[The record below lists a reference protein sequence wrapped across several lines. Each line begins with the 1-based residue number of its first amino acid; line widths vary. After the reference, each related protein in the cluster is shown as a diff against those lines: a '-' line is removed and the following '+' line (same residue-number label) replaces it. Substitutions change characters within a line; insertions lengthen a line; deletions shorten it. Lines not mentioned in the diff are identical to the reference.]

1 MVLAALKVFRENP
14 ETRRLAL
21 LFAWVYFAQ
30 GMWGLPDL
38 SLTFLLKEQ
47 FSFSPADVATFFT
60 IATIPWY
67 IKPLYGLTSDFLP
80 IRGYR
85 RKSYFILATLL
96 AVLAGLSLGQSAMTS
111 YQLTLALFTLM
122 ALGFAFADV
131 LADALMVENGQR
143 LGITGS
149 LQAIQ
154 WGTIY
159 GALVIVGVAGGYL
172 AEHTPTNV
180 AFRLT
185 AIFPAVTFLL
195 VFWAVRET
203 PRGSD
208 PEVFRRTWRSVQA
221 GLGSRR
227 LWVIAGFIFFYNFS
241 PSFGPA
247 ILFYMTD
254 HLKFSKTFIGMLDS
268 ISAASGIVGA
278 ALYFV
283 YSKSFAL
290 RRIINWAIG
299 FGVVGT
305 LAYLGLAGPTSA
317 VAISLIFGSVSLIAQ
332 LAFLDLAARA
342 CPREA
347 EGTFFAL
354 LMSVFNLG
362 TKGSQIVGG
371 WLYIS
376 VGYNWLV
383 LISAAFT
390 AAAWLLVPLLK
401 MEELEPSSEPR
412 AAVSPAPAGS

>member
-1 MVLAALKVFRENP
+1 MRLAALKIFREKP

-38 SLTFLLKEQ
+38 SLTFLLKDK
-47 FSFSPADVATFFT
+47 FRFSPADVATFYT

-67 IKPLYGLTSDFLP
+67 IKPLYGLISDFLP
-80 IRGYR
+80 IWGYR
-85 RKSYFILATLL
+85 RKSYFILATLV
-96 AVLAGLSLGQSAMTS
+96 AVLAGLSLGGSAMGT

-131 LADALMVENGQR
+131 LADALMVENGQP

-149 LQAIQ
+149 LQAVQ
-154 WGTIY
+154 WGAISV
-159 GALVIVGVAGGYL
+159 ALVIVGVAGGYL
-172 AEHTPTNV
+172 AEHVPLNI

-185 AIFPAVTFLL
+185 AIFPAVTFLM

-208 PEVFRRTWRSVQA
+208 PEVFRRTWRSVR
-221 GLGSRR
+221 GGIGSKR
-227 LWVIAGFIFFYNFS
+227 LWVVAGFIFFFNFS
-241 PSFGPA
+241 PSFGPS
-247 ILFYMTD
+247 LVYYMTD
-254 HLKFSKTFIGMLDS
+254 TLGFSKVFIGTLDS

-283 YSKSFAL
+283 YSKSFPL
-290 RRIINWAIG
+290 RRIISWSIG
-299 FGVVGT
+299 FGVAGT
-305 LAYLGLAGPTSA
+305 LAYLGLVGQASA
-317 VAISLIFGSVSLIAQ
+317 VAIYVIFGSVNLIAL

-342 CPREA
+342 CPKEA

-354 LMSVFNLG
+354 LMSIFNVG
-362 TKGSQIVGG
+362 MKGSAIVGG
-371 WLYIS
+371 WLYAT
-376 VGYNWLV
+376 VGYNRLV

-390 AAAWLLVPLLK
+390 AVAWLLLPLVK
-401 MEELEPSSEPR
+401 VDELEPRAEPEG
-412 AAVSPAPAGS
+412 AVSPAPASS